1 MGSDS
6 VDGYDALYQV
16 GKVVFEK
23 DGGEDGKGRMGRMG
37 IDLLNQ
43 SFIPFIIFSI
53 HENSQAGILSC
64 DRSDLCIEDHIDY
77 ISQLL

>member
-6 VDGYDALYQV
+6 VDGYDALLRLV

-23 DGGEDGKGRMGRMG
+23 EGREGKKEGWEYK
-37 IDLLNQ
+37 LNQ
-43 SFIPFIIFSI
+43 SFIPFLIFSI
-53 HENSQAGILSC
+53 HENSKARILSR

-77 ISQLL
+77 ISHLL

>member
-16 GKVVFEK
+16 GKVVFGKEGQDEK
-23 DGGEDGKGRMGRMG
+23 TGRMGRMG

-53 HENSQAGILSC
+53 YENSQAGILSC
-64 DRSDLCIEDHIDY
+64 DGSDLCIEDHIDY
-77 ISQLL
+77 ISHLL

>member
-6 VDGYDALYQV
+6 VDGYDALLGLV

-23 DGGEDGKGRMGRMG
+23 EGREGKKEKKKYK
-37 IDLLNQ
+37 LNQ
-43 SFIPFIIFSI
+43 SFIPFLIFSVY
-53 HENSQAGILSC
+53 ENSKAGILSC

-77 ISQLL
+77 ISHLL

>member
-6 VDGYDALYQV
+6 VNGYNALYQV

-23 DGGEDGKGRMGRMG
+23 EGGKRKKEERIK
-37 IDLLNQ
+37 DLLNQ

-53 HENSQAGILSC
+53 YENSKAGILSC

-77 ISQLL
+77 ISHLL

>member
-6 VDGYDALYQV
+6 VNGYNALYQV

-23 DGGEDGKGRMGRMG
+23 EGGKRKKEERIK
-37 IDLLNQ
+37 DLLNQ

-53 HENSQAGILSC
+53 YENSKAGILSC
-64 DRSDLCIEDHIDY
+64 DRSDLCIKDHIDY
-77 ISQLL
+77 ISHLL

>member
-6 VDGYDALYQV
+6 VDSYNALYQV

-23 DGGEDGKGRMGRMG
+23 EGRKEKKEER
-37 IDLLNQ
+37 IKDLLNQ

-53 HENSQAGILSC
+53 YENSKAGILSC

-77 ISQLL
+77 ISHLL

>member
-6 VDGYDALYQV
+6 VDGYDALLRLV

-23 DGGEDGKGRMGRMG
+23 EGQDKKKGRMG

-43 SFIPFIIFSI
+43 SFIPFLIFSI
-53 HENSQAGILSC
+53 YENSKACILGC

-77 ISQLL
+77 ISHLL